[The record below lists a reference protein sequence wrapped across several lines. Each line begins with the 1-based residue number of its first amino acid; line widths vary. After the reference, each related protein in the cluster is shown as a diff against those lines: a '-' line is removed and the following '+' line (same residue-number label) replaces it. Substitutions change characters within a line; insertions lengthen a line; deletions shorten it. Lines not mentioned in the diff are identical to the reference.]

1 MLVALKASQVVT
13 PARPS
18 IGRLRPLSLQDVRLV
33 GGLWGGLQQL
43 NSEAVIPHSAGWIER
58 IGWLANIEQ
67 AAAWV
72 EGAYRGWP
80 FADSEIYKIIEAI
93 SWESAR
99 GVDSAQSILDAWIPK
114 IQALQEPD
122 GYLHSKFGRPWQAPR
137 YSDFAWGHELYSFGH
152 FIQAAVAHHR
162 ATATTVLL
170 DMAQRLA
177 DHVCVMFAE
186 DGLRKLC
193 GHPGIEMALV
203 ELYRETGERRY
214 LQQASVF
221 VERRGTGTLPLHAFG
236 RAYWQEDQ
244 RVRDAQVLRGH
255 AVRAL
260 YLSCGA
266 VDVALETGDS
276 DLMSALEG
284 QWERTVARRTY
295 ITGGMGS
302 HHMDEAFGEDFV
314 LPPDRAYC
322 ETCAGVA
329 SIMFSWRLLLAT
341 GRPRY
346 ADLIER
352 TLYNIVATS
361 PSADGRSFF
370 YANSLHQR
378 DAAQEPSRND
388 DGVTIRGGS
397 AGRQPWF
404 EVSCCPPNLAR
415 TLASVAGLAATD
427 TLTGVQVHQYMAGRI
442 ASSGRVLR
450 VETDYPDSGRIQ
462 ITVDASDGL
471 FDLSLRIPSWAHGA
485 AIIRSGKQLPTP
497 QPGTY
502 AVVAQVGQGESVQ
515 LDLPMEPRF
524 VFPDDRIDAV
534 RGTVA
539 VERGPDVLAIES
551 VDLPTGWE
559 IADVVVDQ
567 SVGLVTDGDGATVT
581 VRHRDRSV
589 DRQWPYG
596 RDEPSGGSQAQSVV
610 LHPYRDWAKRGPS
623 TMRIWLPL
631 EPVRGSGR
639 E

>member
-1 MLVALKASQVVT
+1 
-13 PARPS
+13 
-18 IGRLRPLSLQDVRLV
+18 
-33 GGLWGGLQQL
+33 
-43 NSEAVIPHSAGWIER
+43 
-58 IGWLANIEQ
+58 
-67 AAAWV
+67 
-72 EGAYRGWP
+72 
-80 FADSEIYKIIEAI
+80 
-93 SWESAR
+93 
-99 GVDSAQSILDAWIPK
+99 
-114 IQALQEPD
+114 
-122 GYLHSKFGRPWQAPR
+122 
-137 YSDFAWGHELYSFGH
+137 
-152 FIQAAVAHHR
+152 
-162 ATATTVLL
+162 
-170 DMAQRLA
+170 
-177 DHVCVMFAE
+177 
-186 DGLRKLC
+186 
-193 GHPGIEMALV
+193 
-203 ELYRETGERRY
+203 
-214 LQQASVF
+214 
-221 VERRGTGTLPLHAFG
+221 
-236 RAYWQEDQ
+236 
-244 RVRDAQVLRGH
+244 
-255 AVRAL
+255 
-260 YLSCGA
+260 
-266 VDVALETGDS
+266 
-276 DLMSALEG
+276 
-284 QWERTVARRTY
+284 
-295 ITGGMGS
+295 
-302 HHMDEAFGEDFV
+302 
-314 LPPDRAYC
+314 
-322 ETCAGVA
+322 
-329 SIMFSWRLLLAT
+329 MFSWRLLLAT

-450 VETDYPDSGRIQ
+450 VETDYPASGRIQ
-462 ITVDASDGL
+462 ITVDASDGV

-485 AIIRSGKQLPTP
+485 AIIRSGNQLSTP

-502 AVVAQVGQGESVQ
+502 AVVAQLGQGESVQ
-515 LDLPMEPRF
+515 LDLPIEPRF

-539 VERGPDVLAIES
+539 VERGPDVLAMES
-551 VDLPTGWE
+551 VDLPTSWE

-567 SVGLVTDGDGATVT
+567 SIGLVTDGDGATVT
-581 VRHRDRSV
+581 VRHRERSV
-589 DRQWPYG
+589 DRDWPYG

-623 TMRIWLPL
+623 SMRIWLPL